1 MVKDLVANSP
11 FIDIGFTQSGA
22 KLNHPVSEA
31 IFDYYK
37 LESNTLTFQID
48 RDFTDYRI
56 TPYFSKEQI
65 KDLEIENFDFDS
77 LSYFQIAEFLNQN
90 DFNSIEII
98 KSDISVYVELP
109 DNYETYLN
117 SLSKKNRH
125 ELKRK
130 KRVFFDKFGDIS
142 LEKSKNND
150 IFDEFV
156 RMHKKSRG
164 EKGKYMTETVE
175 DFYRSLIEQENW
187 YIYYINYEDSMISSA
202 FVYESEIVDYLY
214 NSCRDHALE
223 EFNTGTYLNDQ
234 LLQNS
239 IINKKQYFDYLKGE
253 EKYKFNFGGQVH
265 QLYDLKIKV

>member
-1 MVKDLVANSP
+1 VVKDLVANSP
-11 FIDIGFTQSGA
+11 FIDIGFTQSGS
-22 KLNHPVSEA
+22 KLNNSKSEA

-37 LESNTLTFQID
+37 LASNTIEFQID

-56 TPYFSKEQI
+56 TPYFSEDQI
-65 KDLEIENFDFDS
+65 KDLKIEYFQFDS
-77 LSYFQIAEFLNQN
+77 LSYFQVSQFLNQN
-90 DFNSIEII
+90 NFTSIEIV
-98 KSDISVYVELP
+98 KSDISVYLELP
-109 DNYETYLN
+109 ESYESYLN
-117 SLSKKNRH
+117 ALSKKNRH

-130 KRVFFDKFGDIS
+130 KRIFVKKFGDIS
-142 LEKSKNND
+142 FEKSKNNE

-156 RMHKKSRG
+156 RLHKKSTG
-164 EKGKYMTETVE
+164 EKGKYMTKVVV

-187 YIYYINYEDSMISSA
+187 YIYYINYNDSMISSA

-214 NSCRDHALE
+214 NSCRDHTLE

-239 IINKKQYFDYLKGE
+239 IKNKKQYFDYLKGE